1 MIIRNV
7 IKAILLAAVL
17 ISLHFFIRRDY
28 QTIAFCFVILLVIC
42 VEFFFPKKWGGK

>member
-7 IKAILLAAVL
+7 IKAVLLAAIL
-17 ISLHFFIRRDY
+17 ISLHFFLRRDY
-28 QTIAFCFVILLVIC
+28 HTIAFCFVILLVIF

>member
-7 IKAILLAAVL
+7 IKAILLVAIL
-17 ISLHFFIRRDY
+17 ISLHFFIRQDY
-28 QTIAFCFVILLVIC
+28 QTLAFAGVILLIVC